1 MKTLVL
7 VLLLLIVS
15 MASADNENA
24 SVNYPVVT
32 NHSYVVGP
40 YTLSFDLIGIRDLEP
55 TIWSAEAFQTERSDG
70 VRYELS
76 LKDKT
81 TNESVDIG
89 ILRYRNPAAKS
100 SVTDDY
106 RTGDFW
112 TEGAYG
118 SWLSRADTFTGLF
131 IEKQAIDAYT
141 LCYIHSGLS
150 WKATEKLLQTLYVK
164 FDPLKAANESV
175 KPVEP

>member
-7 VLLLLIVS
+7 VLLLLMVS
-15 MASADNENA
+15 LASADNENA
-24 SVNYPVVT
+24 SVNYPAVT

-55 TIWSAEAFQTERSDG
+55 TIKGAEAFQAERSDG

-89 ILRYRNPAAKS
+89 ILRYRNPAAES

-118 SWLSRADTFTGLF
+118 
-131 IEKQAIDAYT
+131 
-141 LCYIHSGLS
+141 
-150 WKATEKLLQTLYVK
+150 
-164 FDPLKAANESV
+164 
-175 KPVEP
+175 